1 MKMTINEFMS
11 TIKSGESLHSHDM
24 AHNDH
29 HEHHHHHHASGNIK
43 TAFFLNVGFTLVE
56 IVGGMLTGSA
66 AILADAVHDLGDS
79 FALAQ
84 AWYFESKSGGESSA
98 RYSYGYKR
106 FSLLGALISTVV
118 LLTSSLFV
126 LANAIPRILEPHHP
140 NAGGMILLAVVGV
153 MVNGIAMARLSKE
166 SGMNAKVV
174 ALHLLEDVLGWVAVL
189 VVAVVLY
196 FWDVP
201 VLDPLLAIIIT
212 LYILSGV
219 VKNLKAMLPVF
230 LQAVPDEFDLA
241 TMTKEIEE
249 LEHIHAVHHAHI
261 WSLDGIHTVFTAHL
275 EVDTLL
281 EAEAYMQLKERIR
294 TLVERYG
301 MYHSTVEIEYPGEA
315 CRNVLSV

>member
-1 MKMTINEFMS
+1 MS
-11 TIKSGESLHSHDM
+11 TTKSGEGLHSHDT

-29 HEHHHHHHASGNIK
+29 HEHHHHHHHHHASGNIK

-261 WSLDGIHTVFTAHL
+261 WSLDGIHTVFTAHF

>member
-1 MKMTINEFMS
+1 MTINEFMS

>member
-1 MKMTINEFMS
+1 MTTKLMAD
-11 TIKSGESLHSHDM
+11 TRAGVGAPSHEVGHD
-24 AHNDH
+24 
-29 HEHHHHHHASGNIK
+29 HHHHHHSTGNIK
-43 TAFFLNVGFTLVE
+43 VAFFLNLGFTAVE
-56 IVGGMLTGSA
+56 IVGGFLTNST

-84 AWYFESKSGGESSA
+84 AWYFESKSGDKSSA

-118 LLTSSLFV
+118 LLTSSLFILV
-126 LANAIPRILEPHHP
+126 NAIPRILEPRHP
-140 NAGGMILLAVVGV
+140 DAGGMILMAVVGV
-153 MVNGIAMARLSKE
+153 IVNGVAMARLSRE

-189 VVAVVLY
+189 VVAIVLY
-196 FWDVP
+196 FWDIP
-201 VLDPLLAIIIT
+201 VLDPLLAVMIT

-230 LQAVPDEFDLA
+230 LQAVPSELDLGA
-241 TMTKEIEE
+241 ISRDIES

-261 WSLDGIHTVFTAHL
+261 WSLDGVHSVFTAHL

-281 EAEAYMQLKERIR
+281 DAEAYMQLKERIR
-294 TLVERYG
+294 VLVERYG
-301 MYHSTVEIEYPGEA
+301 IYHSTVEIEYPGEA
-315 CRNVLSV
+315 CRNVQGLI